1 MKNIRILLAD
11 DHGLL
16 RLGLKTLISFQSGL
30 EVVGD
35 AQNGQVA
42 IELALRLKPDIVV
55 MDLMMPVLDGV
66 EATRE
71 IRRKLPETKVLIL
84 TSYGTA
90 SDVSRAIQAGATG
103 ALMKDTPNLDLISA
117 IRSVA
122 AGEKVF
128 SPEIAQTL
136 TEDPAP
142 PELTDRQ
149 LDVLNAAAH
158 GYTNPEIAKLL
169 SISTDAV
176 KQHIITIC
184 EKLGAV
190 NRTEAVAIAL
200 RKHLLKM

>member
-90 SDVSRAIQAGATG
+90 SDVSRAVQAGASG

-149 LDVLNAAAH
+149 LDVLNATAH

-169 SISTDAV
+169 TISTDAV